1 MPRRRGCVGS
11 ALRGAT
17 LLALLGV
24 IGAVAWMWPRCAG
37 PACPSVEAL
46 RTYRPPQATR
56 VFDAD
61 GRLLAYL
68 APERRVV
75 VPLERIPAHVVGA
88 FLAIED
94 KRFFQHHGV
103 DYVRVL
109 GAMWRNLRELRFAE
123 GFSTI
128 TMQLARNV
136 FPDHLTRD
144 KTLRRKLW
152 EVVLAYRIERA
163 FSKHEILEMYLNQIY
178 LGEGLYGVE
187 AAAQGYFGKPVRR
200 LTLAEAALL
209 AALPRAP
216 SYYSPRRNPEAAVR
230 RRNLVLARMA
240 ATGVVSAA
248 EAARAQ
254 REPLRLAP
262 PPEASAT
269 APYFVAAVR
278 RQLRARFG
286 PEAEVA
292 GLRVYTGLD
301 RRLQRAAELALARQL
316 RAIEQGAYGRFRGP
330 RCGVRGAG
338 AGCLQGLVVVLDAR
352 TGEVRA
358 WVGGR
363 NYATSPFDRVD
374 RARRQAGSAFKP
386 FVYAAALQ
394 QGVPIPTRLV
404 GPGALPYSGTYW
416 PADGV
421 PDTVALDLRD
431 GLRLSSNRAAV
442 VLGSHVGVDAVL
454 QVARAAGIAS
464 PIPPYPS
471 SFLGAAALVPLELVA
486 AYSAFG
492 RQGVA
497 VAPRLIT
504 RVEDD
509 RGRVLYQ
516 APLEE
521 RPVLSPGA
529 AYLTLD
535 LLREVVERGTGAA
548 VRRWLP
554 AEVPA
559 AGKTGTTDEVSD
571 VWFVGLTPDLVA
583 GVWLGFDRPRPIV
596 AGGSGGALAAPVWGQ
611 VVAAYYAD
619 HPTPAPWPAPSD
631 VVEVAIDRESG
642 KRATAFC
649 PPEQVRRELFL
660 AGTEPTESCPLHPD
674 FGLGGWIQRAFDR
687 LGDWIRG
694 RP

>member
-1 MPRRRGCVGS
+1 
-11 ALRGAT
+11 
-17 LLALLGV
+17 
-24 IGAVAWMWPRCAG
+24 
-37 PACPSVEAL
+37 
-46 RTYRPPQATR
+46 
-56 VFDAD
+56 
-61 GRLLAYL
+61 
-68 APERRVV
+68 
-75 VPLERIPAHVVGA
+75 
-88 FLAIED
+88 
-94 KRFFQHHGV
+94 
-103 DYVRVL
+103 
-109 GAMWRNLRELRFAE
+109 
-123 GFSTI
+123 
-128 TMQLARNV
+128 
-136 FPDHLTRD
+136 
-144 KTLRRKLW
+144 
-152 EVVLAYRIERA
+152 
-163 FSKHEILEMYLNQIY
+163 
-178 LGEGLYGVE
+178 
-187 AAAQGYFGKPVRR
+187 
-200 LTLAEAALL
+200 L

-216 SYYSPRRNPEAAVR
+216 NYYSPRRNPEAARR

-240 ATGVVSAA
+240 ATGVISAA

-254 REPLRLAP
+254 GEPLRLAP
-262 PPEASAT
+262 PPEAAGA

-292 GLRVYTGLD
+292 GLRVYTGLN
-301 RRLQRAAELALARQL
+301 RRLQVAAEAALRRQL
-316 RAIEQGAYGRFRGP
+316 VAIERGVYGRFRGP
-330 RCGVRGAG
+330 RCDAAG
-338 AGCLQGLVVVLDAR
+338 GSGCLQGLVVVLDAR

-363 NYATSPFDRVD
+363 DFATSPFDRVD

-394 QGVPIPTRLV
+394 QGVPIPTRLL
-404 GPGALPYSGTYW
+404 GPGAIAYTGTYW

-421 PDTVALDLRD
+421 PDTAALDLRD

-442 VLGSHVGVDAVL
+442 VLGSHVGVEAVL

-464 PIPPYPS
+464 PIPAYPS
-471 SFLGAAALVPLELVA
+471 TFLGAAALVPLELVA

-497 VAPRLIT
+497 VVPRLIT

-516 APLEE
+516 APVEE

-535 LLREVVERGTGAA
+535 LLRDVVERGTGAA

-554 AEVPA
+554 PEIPA

-583 GVWLGFDRPRPIV
+583 GVWLGFDRPRPVV
-596 AGGSGGALAAPVWGQ
+596 AGGSGGSLAAPLWGQ
-611 VVAAYYAD
+611 VVAAYYVE
-619 HPTPAPWPAPSD
+619 HPAPAPWPVPSD
-631 VVEVAIDRESG
+631 VVQVAIDRESG

-649 PPEQVRRELFL
+649 PPDQVRRELFL

-674 FGLGGWIQRAFDR
+674 AGLGGWIQRAFDR